1 MEADYFVLRLLSIT
15 QDIQVEQAEFMPA
28 VEQGRQAFDRR
39 RRDGLDVSTALEGA
53 EAEMVAT
60 FTHRLEAATQLRSLL
75 TENFADSSTLS
86 AAAHFGPLL
95 TQLMPLLTADLFRQG
110 NRLADAL
117 IIGKIAE
124 YEEQNQITNGV

>member
-15 QDIQVEQAEFMPA
+15 QDVPVEQAEFMPA
-28 VEQGRQAFDRR
+28 IERGRQAFERY

-75 TENFADSSTLS
+75 TENFADSANLLTT
-86 AAAHFGPLL
+86 AHFGPLL
-95 TQLMPLLTADLFRQG
+95 TQLMPLLTAEPVRQG
-110 NRLADAL
+110 SRLADAL

-124 YEEQNQITNGV
+124 YREQNQITNGV